1 MKVRLLSLFSDM
13 ATYQDREAFI
23 PYRRRDLIEL
33 CLDDGQL
40 PNEKVQQFR
49 DFCTLLSAYYHFK
62 FHAYLERLKNNYD
75 PFNPDADTQSRVELT
90 PDKLAEREANV
101 VTDFQTILE
110 RANYVPLSPN
120 SLQRA
125 FKEKSLIQ
133 LKTAVDFDEFDQLVC
148 YCRGDYEETIQIKK
162 FFRKK
167 QKKIN
172 VFERVVLLI
181 KFKDADYFQSKGD
194 KLASLQFTPGKMYL
208 YFYKNI
214 PKFDLELLF
223 PNIKISMT
231 WKDRLLLI
239 VPAIGA
245 AIPIILR
252 VLPKLLIVIGA
263 ILFFTM
269 GPSVLEIVQASEED
283 VRDIMPVLVAVL
295 SLLVT
300 LGGFAYKQYS
310 NYKSKQIKF
319 RKTVTETLFFKNMAN
334 NASVFHAL
342 IDAAEEEEC
351 KEIILVYYHLL
362 TSPKPLTPEQL
373 DNQIETWM
381 DEKFGTKI
389 DFDINGPIHNL
400 EDIRG
405 KLVQDGKDTA
415 SLSEIPLLTK
425 DKQGCCQVLPLDD
438 AKGLIDYIWDHIF
451 LYT

>member
-1 MKVRLLSLFSDM
+1 M

-23 PYRRRDLIEL
+23 PYRRSNLIEL

-40 PNEKVQQFR
+40 PNDKVQQFR

-62 FHAYLERLKNNYD
+62 FHAYLERLKDNYD
-75 PFNPDADTQSRVELT
+75 PFNPDAFNPDANTQSRIELT
-90 PDKLAEREANV
+90 PDKLAEREAKV
-101 VTDFQTILE
+101 VTDFQRILE

-120 SLQRA
+120 GLQRA
-125 FKEKSLIQ
+125 FKERSLIQ
-133 LKTAVDFDEFDQLVC
+133 LKTDVNFDEFDQLVC
-148 YCRGDYEETIQIKK
+148 YCRGDYEKTIQIKK
-162 FFRKK
+162 FLKK
-167 QKKIN
+167 KDKKIDL
-172 VFERVVLLI
+172 FERVVLLI
-181 KFKDADYFQSKGD
+181 KFKDADYFQSQGD
-194 KLASLQFTPGKMYL
+194 KLDSLQFTPGKMYL

-231 WKDRLLLI
+231 WKDRLFLI
-239 VPAIGA
+239 VPAVGA
-245 AIPIILR
+245 AVPVILR
-252 VLPKLLIVIGA
+252 VLPKLLVVIGA

-269 GPSVLEIVQASEED
+269 GPSVLEMIQASEEE

-310 NYKSKQIKF
+310 SYKSKQIKF
-319 RKTVTETLFFKNMAN
+319 RQTVTETLFFKNMAN

-362 TSPKPLTPEQL
+362 TSPKPLTPAEL
-373 DNQIETWM
+373 DNRIETWM

-400 EDIRG
+400 EEIRG
-405 KLVQDGKDTA
+405 KLVQDDKDTA
-415 SLSEIPLLTK
+415 SLPEIPLLTK
-425 DKQGCCQVLPLDD
+425 DKQGCCQVLPLND
-438 AKGLIDYIWDHIF
+438 AKRLIDYIWDHIF

>member
-1 MKVRLLSLFSDM
+1 MKVRLLSLLSDM

-23 PYRRRDLIEL
+23 PYRRSDLIEL

-40 PNEKVQQFR
+40 PNENVQQFR

-101 VTDFQTILE
+101 VTDFQAILE

-148 YCRGDYEETIQIKK
+148 YCCGDYEETIQIKK
-162 FFRKK
+162 FIRKK
-167 QKKIN
+167 DKKIN

-181 KFKDADYFQSKGD
+181 KFKSADYFQSKGD

-319 RKTVTETLFFKNMAN
+319 RQTVTETLFFKNMAN

-381 DEKFGTKI
+381 DENFGTKI

-400 EDIRG
+400 EEIRG

-438 AKGLIDYIWDHIF
+438 AKQLIDYIWDHIF

>member
-1 MKVRLLSLFSDM
+1 M

-23 PYRRRDLIEL
+23 PYRRSDLIEL

-40 PNEKVQQFR
+40 PKEKVQQFR
-49 DFCTLLSAYYHFK
+49 EFCTLLSAYYHFK
-62 FHAYLERLKNNYD
+62 FHAYLERLKDNYD
-75 PFNPDADTQSRVELT
+75 PFNPDADTQSRIELT

-110 RANYVPLSPN
+110 RANYVPLSPK

-133 LKTAVDFDEFDQLVC
+133 LKTDVDFDEFDQLVC
-148 YCRGDYEETIQIKK
+148 YCRGDYEKTIQVKK
-162 FFRKK
+162 FLKK
-167 QKKIN
+167 KEKRIN
-172 VFERVVLLI
+172 LFERVVLLI
-181 KFKDADYFQSKGD
+181 KFKDTDYFKQKGD
-194 KLASLQFTPGKMYL
+194 ELDSLQFTPGKMYL

-231 WKDRLLLI
+231 WKDRLFLI
-239 VPAIGA
+239 VPAVGA
-245 AIPIILR
+245 AVPVILR
-252 VLPKLLIVIGA
+252 VLPKLLVVIGA

-269 GPSVLEIVQASEED
+269 GPSVLETVQASEEE

-319 RKTVTETLFFKNMAN
+319 RQTVTETLFFKNMAN

-362 TSPKPLTPEQL
+362 TSPKPLTSEQL
-373 DNQIETWM
+373 DNRIETWM
-381 DEKFGTKI
+381 DETFGTKI

-400 EDIRG
+400 EKIRG
-405 KLVQDGKDTA
+405 KLVQDSKDTA
-415 SLSEIPLLTK
+415 SLPEIPLLTK
-425 DKQGCCQVLPLDD
+425 DKQGCCQVLPLND
-438 AKGLIDYIWDHIF
+438 AKRLIDYIWDHIF

>member
-1 MKVRLLSLFSDM
+1 MKVRPLSLLSDM

-23 PYRRRDLIEL
+23 PYRRSDLIEL

-120 SLQRA
+120 NLQRA
-125 FKEKSLIQ
+125 FKERSLIQ

-148 YCRGDYEETIQIKK
+148 YCRGDYEETIQVKK
-162 FFRKK
+162 FIRKK
-167 QKKIN
+167 DKKIN

-194 KLASLQFTPGKMYL
+194 KLDSLQFTPGKMYL

-231 WKDRLLLI
+231 WKDRLFLI

-373 DNQIETWM
+373 DNLIETWM
-381 DEKFGTKI
+381 DDKFGTKI

-400 EDIRG
+400 EEIRG

-425 DKQGCCQVLPLDD
+425 DKQGCCQVLPLND
-438 AKGLIDYIWDHIF
+438 AKRLIDYIWDHIF

>member
-1 MKVRLLSLFSDM
+1 M

-23 PYRRRDLIEL
+23 PYRRSDLIEL
-33 CLDDGQL
+33 CLQDGRLPDD
-40 PNEKVQQFR
+40 KVQQFR
-49 DFCTLLSAYYHFK
+49 DFCALLSAYYHFK
-62 FHAYLERLKNNYD
+62 FHGYLERLKDNYD
-75 PFNPDADTQSRVELT
+75 PFNPDADTHSQIELT

-101 VTDFQTILE
+101 VSDFQAILE

-125 FKEKSLIQ
+125 FQEKSLIQ
-133 LKTAVDFDEFDQLVC
+133 LKTDVDFDEFAQLVC
-148 YCRGDYEETIQIKK
+148 YCRGDHEETIQVKQ
-162 FFRKK
+162 FFKEK
-167 QKKIN
+167 EKTIN
-172 VFERVVLLI
+172 VFERVALLI
-181 KFKDADYFQSKGD
+181 KFKDTDYFQRKGD
-194 KLASLQFTPGKMYL
+194 KLESLQFTPGKMYL
-208 YFYKNI
+208 YYYKNI

-239 VPAIGA
+239 VPAVGA
-245 AIPIILR
+245 AIPVLLR
-252 VLPKLLIVIGA
+252 VLPKLLVVVGA

-269 GPSVLEIVQASEED
+269 GPSVLETIQTSEED
-283 VRDIMPVLVAVL
+283 VRNIMPVLVAVL

-362 TSPKPLTPEQL
+362 TSQTPLTSEQL
-373 DNQIETWM
+373 DNRIETWM
-381 DEKFGTKI
+381 DERFGTKI

-400 EDIRG
+400 EQIRG
-405 KLVQDGKDTA
+405 KLMQADQDTA
-415 SLSEIPLLTK
+415 SLPEIPLLTK
-425 DKQGCCQVLPLDD
+425 DKRGCCQVLPLDD
-438 AKGLIDYIWDHIF
+438 AKRLIDYIWDHIF